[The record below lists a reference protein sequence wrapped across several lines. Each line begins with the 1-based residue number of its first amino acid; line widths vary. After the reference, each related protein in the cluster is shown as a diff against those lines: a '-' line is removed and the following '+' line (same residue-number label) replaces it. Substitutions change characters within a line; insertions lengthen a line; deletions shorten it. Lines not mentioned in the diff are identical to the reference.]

1 MTTVA
6 YKGGVMACDSAY
18 TYNDRII
25 SKMTKIRRTA
35 GGCLFGSAGG
45 GDSRELEILVDC
57 IERPE
62 QLPTAE
68 ELRLNSDQEGLL
80 VFPDGHMFLLI
91 VCQGDTDE
99 PGIIDIQGFD
109 GFAIG
114 SGGML
119 ARAAMLQGATAWRA
133 IEIAIQLD
141 INSHNPVHTLEFPLA
156 SL

>member
-80 VFPDGHMFLLI
+80 VFPSGRMFLLL

-99 PGIIDIQGFD
+99 PGIVEIEGFD
-109 GFAIG
+109 GFAVG
-114 SGGML
+114 SGGAL
-119 ARAAMLQGATAWRA
+119 ARAAMLAGASAAQALVVA
-133 IEIAIQLD
+133 IELD

-156 SL
+156 TL